1 MSLTSN
7 FSRRSFLAAAGAA
20 SAASAFGQKKKVPIG
35 LELYSLR
42 NEFAKDDV
50 AVVRETAKMGYDG
63 VEFYGP
69 YFNWTTEKAKEMRKV
84 LDEVG
89 LKCYSTHNGA
99 ASFDPANYQKA
110 IDLNSILGSKIIVQA
125 SAGRKITGI
134 DDWKLVA
141 EALSK
146 GAEAFKKAGIRAG
159 YHNHKSEFVAVDGTL
174 PMQVLAKN
182 TPKDVVLQ
190 LDVGTCVEAGAD
202 PVKWINDNPG
212 RIRSIHCKEWS
223 SEAGKGFRVLF
234 GQGNAPWKEIFKAAE
249 SKGGIEAYLIEQE
262 GADVTPYEAAKLCL
276 DAIKKMR
283 G

>member
-1 MSLTSN
+1 MSLTST
-7 FSRRSFLAAAGAA
+7 FTRRSFLAAAGAA
-20 SAASAFGQKKKVPIG
+20 SVTAAFGAKKVPVG

-50 AVVRETAKMGYDG
+50 AVVRETAKMGYEG

-69 YFNWTTEKAKEMRKV
+69 YFNWTTDKAKEMRKV

-99 ASFDPANYQKA
+99 NSFDPANYQKA
-110 IDLNSILGSKIIVQA
+110 IDLNSILGSKIIVLA

-141 EALSK
+141 ESLSK
-146 GAEAFKKAGIRAG
+146 GADAFKKAGIRAG
-159 YHNHKSEFVAVDGTL
+159 YHNHKTEFVAVDGTL

-190 LDVGTCVEAGAD
+190 LDVGTCVEAGQD
-202 PVKWINDNPG
+202 PVKWIKDNPG

-223 SEAGKGFRVLF
+223 SEPGKGFKVLF
-234 GQGNAPWKEIFKAAE
+234 GEGNSPWKEIFKAAE

-262 GADVTPYEAAKLCL
+262 GASIPPMEAAKACL
-276 DAIKKMR
+276 DAIKKLR